1 MLRNY
6 VLGRKVI
13 PLLKSGKSLKWLAF
27 LALSL
32 FLSGCGNMT
41 VLDPKGPVAASQA
54 WLIWFS
60 IGFMLLIV
68 LVVFVLLTIIL
79 VKYRERE
86 DHKGYQPDIEGS
98 HKLEIIWT
106 VIPVIIVIILS
117 VPTIMTIFEL
127 EEAPEAT
134 AHKEP
139 LVVHATSVNWKWI
152 FSYPEEDIETVN
164 YLNIPTDRP
173 ILFRLTSADSMA
185 ALWIPQLGGQKYNMA
200 GMETQL
206 YLQADEV
213 GTYDGRNSNYTGDGF
228 AQHTFEVH
236 AMEQADFDGWVED
249 LQENA
254 PELTQ
259 EEYDKLMVPG
269 TSSEMTFSSTHLD
282 WVDHSLDAEYAV
294 NAWERMGYVPL
305 NPHSRAGKAYEM
317 PQLSQSETGEIEGFE
332 ASESE

>member
-1 MLRNY
+1 
-6 VLGRKVI
+6 VI
-13 PLLKSGKSLKWLAF
+13 PLLKNGKSLKWLAF

-41 VLDPKGPVAASQA
+41 VLDPKGPVAESQA

-68 LVVFVLLTIIL
+68 LVVFILLTIIL
-79 VKYRERE
+79 VKYRERD
-86 DHKGYQPDIEGS
+86 DHKGYQPEIEGS

-106 VIPVIIVIILS
+106 IIPVIIVIILS

-127 EEAPEAT
+127 EEAPAAT

-139 LVVHATSVNWKWI
+139 VVVHATSVNWKWI
-152 FSYPEEDIETVN
+152 FSYPEEGIETVN

-173 ILFRLTSADSMA
+173 ILFKLTSADSMA

-206 YLQADEV
+206 YLQADHE
-213 GTYDGRNSNYTGDGF
+213 GTYAGRNANYTGEGF
-228 AQHTFEVH
+228 S
-236 AMEQADFDGWVED
+236 EQKFDVVALEQGDFDAWVEETQSD
-249 LQENA
+249 A

-269 TSSEMTFSSTHLD
+269 SASEMTFSSTHLD
-282 WVDHSLDAEYAV
+282 WVDHSTDAEYAI
-294 NAWERMGYVPL
+294 NAWERMGYEPI

-317 PQLSQSETGEIEGFE
+317 PALTQSDSGEIEGFE
-332 ASESE
+332 SQAANE

>member
-1 MLRNY
+1 
-6 VLGRKVI
+6 VI
-13 PLLKSGKSLKWLAF
+13 PLLKNGKSLKWLAF

-41 VLDPKGPVAASQA
+41 VLDPKGPVAESQA

-68 LVVFVLLTIIL
+68 LVVFILLTIIL
-79 VKYRERE
+79 VKYRERD
-86 DHKGYQPDIEGS
+86 DHKGYQPEIEGS

-106 VIPVIIVIILS
+106 IIPVIIVIILS

-127 EEAPEAT
+127 EEAPAAT

-139 LVVHATSVNWKWI
+139 VVVHATSVNWKWI
-152 FSYPEEDIETVN
+152 FSYPEEGIETVN

-173 ILFRLTSADSMA
+173 ILFKLTSADSMA

-206 YLQADEV
+206 YLQADHE
-213 GTYDGRNSNYTGDGF
+213 GTYAGRNANYTGEGF
-228 AQHTFEVH
+228 S
-236 AMEQADFDGWVED
+236 EQKFDVVALEQGDFDAWVEETQSD
-249 LQENA
+249 A

-269 TSSEMTFSSTHLD
+269 SASEMTFSSTHLD
-282 WVDHSLDAEYAV
+282 WVDHSTDAEYAIK
-294 NAWERMGYVPL
+294 AWEPVKHMRCL
-305 NPHSRAGKAYEM
+305 R
-317 PQLSQSETGEIEGFE
+317 
-332 ASESE
+332 

>member
-1 MLRNY
+1 M
-6 VLGRKVI
+6 
-13 PLLKSGKSLKWLAF
+13 LKSGKSLKWLAF
-27 LALSL
+27 LSLCL
-32 FLSGCGNMT
+32 FLSGCGNMR
-41 VLDPKGPVAASQA
+41 VLDPKGPVAESQA

-68 LVVFVLLTIIL
+68 LVVFVLLTVIL

-152 FSYPEEDIETVN
+152 FSYPEEDIETIN

-185 ALWIPQLGGQKYNMA
+185 AMWIPQLGGQKYNMA

-206 YLQADEV
+206 FLQADHV
-213 GTYDGRNSNYTGDGF
+213 GTYGGRNANYTGDGF
-228 AQHTFEVH
+228 AQQTFDVH
-236 AMEQADFDGWVED
+236 AFEQEDFDSWVEET
-249 LQENA
+249 QENA
-254 PELTQ
+254 PELTP

-269 TSSEMTFSSTHLD
+269 TSTEMTFSSTHLD
-282 WVDHSLDAEYAV
+282 WVDHSTNAEYALD
-294 NAWERMGYVPL
+294 AWDRMGYIPL
-305 NPHSRAGKAYEM
+305 NPHTRAGKAAEM
-317 PQLSQSETGEIEGFE
+317 PHVSQLETGELEIEGL
-332 ASESE
+332 ESSAEIE